1 MKTTLIFLLSF
12 LNFSILNVH
21 SQVVQQ
27 WAKSYNYSANAND
40 NSNDIKADSDGNLYV
55 LGNSV
60 YNNNVYF
67 TLIKYS
73 PQGSVLWSANYSV
86 PGSEGLVSA
95 NSLALDASAV
105 YASGQLDGKIVVLKY
120 SLSGT
125 MQWLL
130 YYSEPG
136 IDSAGYSARIL
147 VSSSGSLYVSA
158 TCGHT
163 GNILLLKYDPSGT
176 LLLARKFNGSG
187 SKYNSAGV
195 LLEDQL
201 GNIYMAGRSGASIN
215 TTDVMLIKFDSEG
228 NPVWYKKHHSG
239 AYPGP
244 GPRIA
249 LDDSG
254 NTYLAYSSMNESLLL
269 VIRLVKYDP
278 AGSLLWQVADSG
290 NAPGDCEARSVAAG
304 MDGNIYVTGSNFNN
318 TTNTDCVTLKFSPSG
333 TLIWKK
339 TFDGGIQN
347 IDIGYRLIIGPDG
360 NLYIGGS
367 TNSTT
372 GYYDYLALKY
382 SSLGELMWHK
392 SYNGS
397 GSSTDIIN
405 AMTLDNSGNLV
416 VTGWSIGLGTESDM
430 TTVKYAQPIGIEPV
444 SNEVPKSF
452 SLSQNYPN
460 PFNPETKIKFSI
472 PAGSSVAQTLL
483 SVYNV
488 AGQQVAILVN
498 QNLQPGTYEVNWNAS
513 EFPSGVYFYSLRA
526 CDYSDTRKMVLI
538 K

>member
-1 MKTTLIFLLSF
+1 MKTTLIFLFSF
-12 LNFSILNVH
+12 FNFLILNVH

-27 WAKSYNYSANAND
+27 WAKSYNYSANADD

-55 LGNSV
+55 LGNSI
-60 YNNNVYF
+60 YNNNAYF

-73 PQGSVLWSANYSV
+73 PQGNVLWSANFSV

-95 NSLALDASAV
+95 SSLALDGAAIYV
-105 YASGQLDGKIVVLKY
+105 SGQLDGKIVVLKY
-120 SLSGT
+120 SLTGT
-125 MQWLL
+125 MQWLR

-136 IDSAGYSARIL
+136 IDSAGYSARIM

-158 TCGHT
+158 TYGHT
-163 GNILLLKYDPSGT
+163 GNIVLLKYDPSGT
-176 LLLARKFNGSG
+176 LLFARKFNGSD
-187 SKYNSAGV
+187 SKYNFAGV

-201 GNIYMAGRSGASIN
+201 GNIYMAGRSGATIN
-215 TTDVMLIKFDSEG
+215 TTDVIIIKFDNGG
-228 NPVWYKKHHSG
+228 NPVWFKKHHSG

-249 LDDSG
+249 LDAAG
-254 NTYLAYSSMNESLLL
+254 NVYLAYSSMNESLIL
-269 VIRLVKYDP
+269 VIKLVKYDP
-278 AGSLLWQVADSG
+278 AGSMLWQVSDSG
-290 NAPGDCEARSVAAG
+290 DAPGDSEAWSVAAG

-318 TTNTDCVTLKFSPSG
+318 TTNTDCVTLKFSSSG
-333 TLIWKK
+333 NLIWKK

-347 IDIGYRLIIGPDG
+347 VDIGYRLIIGPDG

-416 VTGWSIGLGTESDM
+416 VTGWSIGSGTGSDM
-430 TTVKYAQPIGIEPV
+430 TTVKYAQPIGISPV

-460 PFNPETKIKFSI
+460 PFNPETKIKFQI
-472 PAGSSVAQTLL
+472 PAGSSAAQIFL
-483 SVYNV
+483 SVSDILGREV
-488 AGQQVAILVN
+488 AVLVK

-513 EFPSGVYFYSLRA
+513 NFPSGVYFFTLKSG
-526 CDYSDTRKMVLI
+526 SFTETGKMLLI